1 MKKLKNKK
9 KVSANSVPE
18 VVEKT
23 SAVEESNS
31 RDKVSVEKMDIAITL
46 VCEKFNLHGYTLT
59 GFKDKGNSAILALS
73 NGDFS
78 IGVTI
83 NSCEKF
89 GIVSPEESVE
99 KKKGEED
106 NDQK

>member
-31 RDKVSVEKMDIAITL
+31 RDKVSVE
-46 VCEKFNLHGYTLT
+46 
-59 GFKDKGNSAILALS
+59 
-73 NGDFS
+73 
-78 IGVTI
+78 
-83 NSCEKF
+83 
-89 GIVSPEESVE
+89 
-99 KKKGEED
+99 
-106 NDQK
+106 